1 MSPKA
6 TTAVRSSQF
15 EVLSSAFALRR
26 RLARPEGL
34 EPPTYGFEARR
45 SIQLSYGRAN
55 KKPTTAGV
63 QPARDAVLELVTA
76 KGELESAATEEGPMA
91 LGLPEIIVILLIS
104 LVGLVLPLF
113 LAYRFG
119 YNSGFRRGMEKALES
134 RGSATRH

>member
-1 MSPKA
+1 
-6 TTAVRSSQF
+6 
-15 EVLSSAFALRR
+15 
-26 RLARPEGL
+26 
-34 EPPTYGFEARR
+34 
-45 SIQLSYGRAN
+45 
-55 KKPTTAGV
+55 
-63 QPARDAVLELVTA
+63 
-76 KGELESAATEEGPMA
+76 MA